1 MNSGNKD
8 KLLLHQLFSGHNS
21 TRQAF
26 HLPTGSFGK
35 KGMNISD
42 DEDGLQQVLKLF
54 RACKTEPS
62 GKEVQELMVGLRA
75 ISRRHL
81 PSSSPLRNGL
91 DSEDLAQE
99 GVLQLIANLD
109 RFRGNTLGEFFA
121 FASAVINQQAAKQA
135 RWQKVRKLELR
146 SYEDA
151 QDHATDL
158 NTPSKDAIQEEETQ
172 RAKKLVH
179 ELPEPY
185 RETVLLRF
193 EGKSYTEIA
202 NILSVSEEV
211 VRKRFSRALK
221 IIQSQW

>member
-1 MNSGNKD
+1 MDLSG
-8 KLLLHQLFSGHNS
+8 S
-21 TRQAF
+21 
-26 HLPTGSFGK
+26 
-35 KGMNISD
+35 
-42 DEDGLQQVLKLF
+42 EDGLQPILKLL
-54 RACKTEPS
+54 RACKVDPS
-62 GKEVQELMVGLRA
+62 GSEIEELMINLRSIA
-75 ISRRHL
+75 RRHL
-81 PSSSPLRNGL
+81 PTTSALRHGL

-99 GVLQLIANLD
+99 GVVQLIANLE
-109 RFRGNTLGEFFA
+109 RFRGNTIGEFLA
-121 FASAVINQQAAKQA
+121 FANAVINQQTAKQA
-135 RWQKVRKLELR
+135 RWQKGRKPELR

-202 NILSVSEEV
+202 NLLSVSEEV

-221 IIQSQW
+221 TIQSQW